1 MGMRTEMVVM
11 DFTDYDDRL
20 GVLLSMRGRNSGYL
34 PRSGVMKHKLI
45 VDLDMGTSTFK
56 VIQVGDVNLVRRG
69 DLVSLPKMDY
79 GGSYIVYSNADKVLT
94 LFSIKWIS
102 GLDAKTI
109 SSILDII
116 NTCDM
121 NLDDIITLARL

>member
-1 MGMRTEMVVM
+1 MGMRTEMVVF
-11 DFTDYDDRL
+11 DFSEYSDRIGFL
-20 GVLLSMRGRNSGYL
+20 VSMRGRNGHL

-109 SSILDII
+109 SSILEII